1 MIAVQFSCSTALTK
15 YPMKGANNATQRL
28 GAPTT
33 NPEMYVGTLWFCA
46 CRNKIQLTENLTA
59 VYNCENGANVATITS
74 NANLLLRQSNK

>member
-1 MIAVQFSCSTALTK
+1 MIAVQFSGSTALTK

-28 GAPTT
+28 GVPIT

-59 VYNCENGANVATITS
+59 VYITETRAQ
-74 NANLLLRQSNK
+74 NNH